1 MDIKWTPVVV
11 GFAMTV
17 GLGIVTGLVYE
28 GTGVS
33 MAGAYGGVIGLLG
46 GLTAGYLVGGN
57 TSTGAIHGGLAT
69 VLGSVI
75 VLALATATTLL
86 FGGLVASIGLLA
98 FGLLVLGIYAIPG
111 AVGGA
116 VGSWLKHRRVAPGEM
131 GTRA

>member
-46 GLTAGYLVGGN
+46 GLTAGYLVGG
-57 TSTGAIHGGLAT
+57 SASAGAIHGGLAT

-86 FGGLVASIGLLA
+86 FGGLVASIGLLS